1 MRAVCPVRS
10 WPCGAAGRVESGF
23 VSSLL
28 SFVYGTKV
36 GGDFVA
42 NLLFSPCGRFFAVCG
57 VVSAG
62 SRGRTRCVR
71 IVGRYGSGADGVGTE
86 RLCRDAGGRFAAA
99 GFRSGGGGRSGCCE
113 IPVGCPIRR
122 PKRLFIVSGYCKTT
136 HYPPPKTLSLSGE
149 GNAVEVRMKSGY
161 AR

>member
-1 MRAVCPVRS
+1 MLFQPVRRDAD
-10 WPCGAAGRVESGF
+10 AAR
-23 VSSLL
+23 
-28 SFVYGTKV
+28 
-36 GGDFVA
+36 
-42 NLLFSPCGRFFAVCG
+42 PHR
-57 VVSAG
+57 
-62 SRGRTRCVR
+62 RTVR
-71 IVGRYGSGADGVGTE
+71 ERADGVGTE

-99 GFRSGGGGRSGCCE
+99 GFRSGGGGRSGCRE

-149 GNAVEVRMKSGY
+149 GNAVEIGMESGY